1 MSPLPRFAPSRRRAE
16 MSSTLRNLGIAMID
30 SKRIGFIIEQAL
42 GHITHAEN
50 LRYWVDKDPN
60 VGARWL
66 MIPHHAKDIWQK
78 LPGLS
83 YSMRLSLRAHGAIR
97 QALFREHLDCLYLH
111 TQSLSL
117 FSLGF
122 MTQIPTVISLDATP
136 MNFGA
141 IAAAY
146 DETPSTGIAN
156 RIKTAWF
163 RHAFA
168 RARGLIAMS
177 DWVRTSLVRDYAVTP
192 DKIRILPFGVNVQQW
207 QFVSRMPPPG
217 RRLRLLFVG
226 GDFERKGG
234 PHLLDAFHHGLADF
248 CELDIVTGTQPAYSG
263 HHVRIHTGLT
273 PNSPLLR
280 KLYADADLF
289 VLPTRGDATPIAI
302 LEAMATGLPIIT
314 TKVGAIGE
322 LVKEGVTGHFIPPAA
337 PQRIVEVITSLAER
351 RDALPAMGQAA
362 RTVVERSFNAEINS
376 KGVIDF
382 LKEVSA
388 PRPDGNGHP

>member
-1 MSPLPRFAPSRRRAE
+1 MMDSRH
-16 MSSTLRNLGIAMID
+16 
-30 SKRIGFIIEQAL
+30 IGFVMERAL

-50 LRYWVDKDPN
+50 LRHWVDQDSDVVPH
-60 VGARWL
+60 WL
-66 MIPHHAKDIWQK
+66 MIPHHAEDIWHK
-78 LPGLS
+78 LPGLPFS
-83 YSMRLSLRAHGAIR
+83 VRLSLRARGIVN
-97 QALFREHLDCLYLH
+97 QALRRQPLNGLYFH
-111 TQSLSL
+111 TQGLSL

-177 DWVRTSLVRDYAVTP
+177 DWVRTSLVQDYAVTP

-207 QFVSRMPPPG
+207 QFVPRMPAPG

-248 CELDIVTGTQPAYSG
+248 CELDIVTGAQPAYSG

-280 KLYADADLF
+280 KLYSDADLF

-302 LEAMATGLPIIT
+302 LEAMATGLPVIT

-322 LVKEGVTGHFIPPAA
+322 LVKEGVTGHFVPPAA
-337 PQRIVEVITSLAER
+337 PQSIVEVITSLAAR

-362 RTVVERSFNAEINS
+362 RTVVERNFDAEINS

-388 PRPDGNGHP
+388 PRTDGNGHP

>member
-1 MSPLPRFAPSRRRAE
+1 
-16 MSSTLRNLGIAMID
+16 MID
-30 SKRIGFIIEQAL
+30 SRRIGFVIERAL

-50 LRYWVDKDPN
+50 LRHWIDKDPE
-60 VGARWL
+60 VVPRWL
-66 MIPHHAKDIWQK
+66 MIPHHAEDIWHK
-78 LPGLS
+78 FPGLPFS
-83 YSMRLSLRAHGAIR
+83 VRLSLRARDAI
-97 QALFREHLDCLYLH
+97 QQTLLDQPLDGLYLH
-111 TQSLSL
+111 TQGLSL

-136 MNFGA
+136 MNFEA

-163 RHAFA
+163 RSAFA
-168 RARGLIAMS
+168 RARGLVAMS
-177 DWVRTSLVRDYAVTP
+177 DWVKSSLVRDYAVAP
-192 DKIRILPFGVNVQQW
+192 DKIRLIPIGVNIQQW
-207 QFVSRMPPPG
+207 QFVPKMPAPG

-226 GDFERKGG
+226 GDFDRKGG
-234 PHLLDAFHHGLADF
+234 PHLMHAFQHGLADF
-248 CELDIVTGTQPAYSG
+248 CELDIVTTKPPARSG
-263 HHVRIHTGLT
+263 NHVRIHTRLT

-302 LEAMATGLPIIT
+302 LEAMATGLPVIT

-322 LVKEGVTGHFIPPAA
+322 LIEEGVTGHFVPPAA
-337 PQRIVEVITSLAER
+337 PQRIVEVITSLAAR

-362 RTVVERSFNAEINS
+362 RTVVERNFNAEINS